1 MPNSSSAWV
10 LLRLTLHSN
19 TDSTKTG
26 TSYWRSASLPPRAR
40 ESHHRTAPCSP
51 PAPGV
56 NQEEEQLLSL
66 MGQGQTCQG
75 IRSHCENFCH
85 SHTFPSFTCQ
95 QTLTRFSVQTSDFL
109 LSIRDVLTRTD
120 LLGTV
125 KKALESSPN
134 PMIHQKTHRK
144 K

>member
-1 MPNSSSAWV
+1 M
-10 LLRLTLHSN
+10 
-19 TDSTKTG
+19 
-26 TSYWRSASLPPRAR
+26 
-40 ESHHRTAPCSP
+40 APCSP
-51 PAPGV
+51 PGPGA

-75 IRSHCENFCH
+75 IRSDCENFCH

-95 QTLTRFSVQTSDFL
+95 QTLTLFSVQTSDFL

-144 K
+144 TQIIKTTLTTESVGAVTSTGGVSLPATAT